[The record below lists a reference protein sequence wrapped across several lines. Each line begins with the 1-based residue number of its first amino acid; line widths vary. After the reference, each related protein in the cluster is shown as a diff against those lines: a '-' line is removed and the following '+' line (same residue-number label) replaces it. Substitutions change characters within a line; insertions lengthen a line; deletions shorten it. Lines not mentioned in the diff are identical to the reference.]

1 MVVGPV
7 NGGSVGGLH
16 APPKV
21 VDYAAASGGDMQA
34 NPYPELRPGGSFMNL
49 LLAADWVAGQ
59 LALEGWSEAERLELI
74 EAHVALVVQMRQ
86 AVAGLSR
93 VKLKVTAEWVDR
105 VRAMSAK
112 LAAE

>member
-1 MVVGPV
+1 MVVGSV
-7 NGGSVGGLH
+7 NGVGGLH

-21 VDYAAASGGDMQA
+21 FGGEVPEMAA

-59 LALEGWSEAERLELI
+59 LALDGWSDAERLELV
-74 EAHVALVVQMRQ
+74 EAHVALVVQMRH

-93 VKLKVTAEWVDR
+93 VNLKITAEWVDR
-105 VRAMSAK
+105 VRAVSSK
-112 LAAE
+112 IGVC